1 MLTLDGQKAYKIISG
16 DVVTI
21 KKSKHV
27 IKLVLSPYRSYGKIL
42 RSKLGWGDLP
52 PGARKKKN
60 A

>member
-1 MLTLDGQKAYKIISG
+1 MLTLDGQEAYKIVSG
-16 DVVTI
+16 DVVTV
-21 KKSKHV
+21 KKSKQVVMLV
-27 IKLVLSPYRSYGKIL
+27 ISPYRSHGEIL

>member
-1 MLTLDGQKAYKIISG
+1 MLTLDGQEAYKIISG

-21 KKSKHV
+21 KKSKHIV
-27 IKLVLSPYRSYGKIL
+27 MLVLSPYRSHGEIL

>member
-1 MLTLDGQKAYKIISG
+1 MLTLDGQEAYRITSG

-21 KKSKHV
+21 KKSKHATML
-27 IKLVLSPYRSYGKIL
+27 IISPYRSHGEIL

-52 PGARKKKN
+52 PGAKKKKN

>member
-1 MLTLDGQKAYKIISG
+1 MLTLDGQETYKIVSG
-16 DVVTI
+16 DVVTV
-21 KKSKHV
+21 KKSKQVVMLV
-27 IKLVLSPYRSYGKIL
+27 ISPYRSHGEIL